1 MSSVLPSDV
10 SRANLETGGEAI
22 HTMRRIQAEYEEM
35 PGLCLTPQ
43 QAARLLGLDPRD
55 CAFLLGG
62 LVVSGFLR
70 LTPSGYVRV

>member
-22 HTMRRIQAEYEEM
+22 QTMRRIQAEYAEM
-35 PGLCLTPQ
+35 PGLCLTPE
-43 QAARLLGLDPRD
+43 QAARLLGLDHRD
-55 CAFLLGG
+55 CSFLLGG

-70 LTPSGYVRV
+70 LTPVGYVRA